1 MQCHDSRR
9 LVMNVGY
16 KQEQEN
22 EDIGALRE
30 NTESARVGCVV
41 KHRRHMAATI
51 QFAECNAKFF
61 TTSCN
66 VVCNI
71 LFTHK
76 TPVLRP
82 KVVKCCLI
90 GWATLK
96 NPLISWRFI
105 VVAVVTLYE
114 SFALKV

>member
-1 MQCHDSRR
+1 MQYHDSRH
-9 LVMNVGY
+9 LIMNVSY

-41 KHRRHMAATI
+41 KYRRHMTAMI
-51 QFAECNAKFF
+51 QFAEFF

-66 VVCNI
+66 IVCNI

-76 TPVLRP
+76 TPILCP
-82 KVVKCCLI
+82 EPNVKC
-90 GWATLK
+90 
-96 NPLISWRFI
+96 
-105 VVAVVTLYE
+105 
-114 SFALKV
+114 